1 MKKYKYLFGP
11 LMSRRFGRS
20 LGIDLCPMKTCSYD
34 CVFCQLGRTPSTT
47 IERGEFYP
55 LKDVCDELSGWL
67 DAGGVAEYITLAGSG
82 EPTLYSRFG
91 ELIDFIHSK
100 TDIPVLILS
109 NGSLFNLPEV
119 RTAAA
124 KADVVKLSMSAW
136 NQQLLEVVNRP
147 ANGIAFKEMLEG
159 EITFR
164 REFAGKLVV
173 EVFLLGGMNAI
184 QFDIAK
190 IADCVARINPDAIH
204 LNTVTR
210 PAAEDFAYAVDKEK
224 LEEFAELF
232 TPKAEIPPEIL
243 GSPVLNGEVDEAK
256 IIDLM
261 RRRPVTLGQIAE
273 TFGIHPNEVAKIT
286 GKLIRDDAIIMETRD
301 SAAYFKVVSPRS

>member
-301 SAAYFKVVSPRS
+301 SESYFKVTCSCS

>member
-1 MKKYKYLFGP
+1 MMREYKYLFGP

-20 LGIDLCPMKTCSYD
+20 LGVDLCPMKTCSYD
-34 CVFCQLGRTPSTT
+34 CVFCQLGRTPATT
-47 IERGEFYP
+47 IDRGEFYP
-55 LKDVCDELSGWL
+55 LEEIRDELADWL
-67 DAGGVAEYITLAGSG
+67 DAGGTAEYITLAGSG

-100 TDIPVLILS
+100 TDIPVLVLS

-124 KADVVKLSMSAW
+124 KADVVKLSMSGW

-147 ANGIAFKEMLEG
+147 AGGIVFEDMLEG
-159 EITFR
+159 EIAFR
-164 REFAGKLVV
+164 SEFSGKLVV

-184 QFDIAK
+184 QADIVK
-190 IADCVARINPDAIH
+190 IAECVTRIKPDAIH

-224 LEEFAELF
+224 LERFAELF

-256 IIDLM
+256 MLDLLK
-261 RRRPVTLGQIAE
+261 RRPATLRQIAD

-286 GKLIRDDAIIMETRD
+286 GKLSRENAIAINTQGREN
-301 SAAYFKVVSPRS
+301 YFQAV